1 MRFFNLLNIQHLVI
15 AVFPAL
21 LSVILVGIALSF
33 SHFRGKDSQERM
45 LRVTGTYPD
54 GIEERDA
61 PFPLFL
67 FLLIL
72 GTVLWGFG
80 YILMVGLTGEAI

>member
-1 MRFFNLLNIQHLVI
+1 MRFFNLLNIQHLVM

-21 LSVILVGIALSF
+21 LCVVLVGIAMSF
-33 SHFRGKDSQERM
+33 SHFRGKASEERRI
-45 LRVTGTYPD
+45 RVTGTYPD

-67 FLLIL
+67 FLVIL

>member
-1 MRFFNLLNIQHLVI
+1 MRFFNLLNIQHLVM

-21 LSVILVGIALSF
+21 LAVVLVGIALSY
-33 SHFRGKDSQERM
+33 SHFSGKASEDLM
-45 LRVTGTYPD
+45 NRVTGTYPD
-54 GIEERDA
+54 GIEERNA

-80 YILMVGLTGEAI
+80 YILMIGLTGEAI

>member
-1 MRFFNLLNIQHLVI
+1 MRFFNLLNIQHLVM

-21 LSVILVGIALSF
+21 LCVVLVGIALSF
-33 SHFRGKDSQERM
+33 SHFHGKASEERRM
-45 LRVTGTYPD
+45 RVTGTYPD

-67 FLLIL
+67 FLVIL
-72 GTVLWGFG
+72 GSVLWGFW
-80 YILMVGLTGEAI
+80 YILMIGLSGEAI

>member
-1 MRFFNLLNIQHLVI
+1 MRFFNLLNIQHLVL

-21 LSVILVGIALSF
+21 LCVVLVGIALSF
-33 SHFRGKDSQERM
+33 SHFRGKDSEERRI
-45 LRVTGTYPD
+45 RVTGTYPD

-67 FLLIL
+67 FLVIV

-80 YILMVGLTGEAI
+80 YILMVGLTGEVI

>member
-1 MRFFNLLNIQHLVI
+1 MRFYNLLNIQHLVM

-21 LSVILVGIALSF
+21 LCVVLVGIALSF
-33 SHFRGKDSQERM
+33 SHFRGKASEARRM
-45 LRVTGTYPD
+45 RVTGSYPE

-67 FLLIL
+67 FLVIL
-72 GTVLWGFG
+72 GTVLWGFA
-80 YILMVGLTGEAI
+80 YILLIGLTGEAI

>member
-1 MRFFNLLNIQHLVI
+1 MRFFNLLNIQHLVL

-21 LSVILVGIALSF
+21 VCVVLVGIALSF
-33 SHFRGKDSQERM
+33 SRLRGKESEERL

-54 GIEERDA
+54 GIQERDA

-67 FLLIL
+67 FLVIL
-72 GTVLWGFG
+72 GTALWGIG
-80 YILMVGLTGEAI
+80 YILMIGLTGEVI

>member
-1 MRFFNLLNIQHLVI
+1 MRFYNLLNIQHLVM

-21 LSVILVGIALSF
+21 LAVVLVGIALSY
-33 SHFRGKDSQERM
+33 SHFSGKTSEDS
-45 LRVTGTYPD
+45 LNRVTGTYPD
-54 GIEERDA
+54 GIEERNA

-67 FLLIL
+67 MLLVL

-80 YILMVGLTGEAI
+80 YILMIGLTGEAI

>member
-1 MRFFNLLNIQHLVI
+1 MRFFNLLNIQHVVL

-21 LSVILVGIALSF
+21 LCVVLVGIALSF
-33 SHFRGKDSQERM
+33 SHFRGRDSAKRL

-54 GIEERDA
+54 GIEERNA

-67 FLLIL
+67 ILVIL

-80 YILMVGLTGEAI
+80 YILMIGLTGEAI

>member
-1 MRFFNLLNIQHLVI
+1 MRLFNLLNIQHLVL

-21 LSVILVGIALSF
+21 LCVVLVGIALSF
-33 SHFRGKDSQERM
+33 SHFRGNISEDRSI
-45 LRVTGTYPD
+45 RVTGIYPD

-67 FLLIL
+67 FLVIL
-72 GTVLWGFG
+72 GTVLWGIG
-80 YILMVGLTGEAI
+80 YIFMIGLTGEVI

>member
-1 MRFFNLLNIQHLVI
+1 MRFFNLLNIQHLVL

-21 LSVILVGIALSF
+21 LCVVLVGIALSF
-33 SHFRGKDSQERM
+33 SHFRGKASEERQI
-45 LRVTGTYPD
+45 RVTATYPD

-67 FLLIL
+67 FLVIL

-80 YILMVGLTGEAI
+80 YILMVGLTGEVI

>member
-21 LSVILVGIALSF
+21 LSVVLVGIALSF
-33 SHFRGKDSQERM
+33 SSFGGKNSEER
-45 LRVTGTYPD
+45 LTRVTGTYPD

-67 FLLIL
+67 FLVIL

-80 YILMVGLTGEAI
+80 YILMVGLTAEVI

>member
-1 MRFFNLLNIQHLVI
+1 MRFFNLLNIQHLVL

-21 LSVILVGIALSF
+21 LCVVLVGIALSF
-33 SHFRGKDSQERM
+33 SHFRDKASADRQI
-45 LRVTGTYPD
+45 RVTGTYPD

-67 FLLIL
+67 LLVIF

>member
-1 MRFFNLLNIQHLVI
+1 MRFFNLLNIHHLVMAI
-15 AVFPAL
+15 FPAFL
-21 LSVILVGIALSF
+21 CVMLVGTALSF
-33 SHFRGKDSQERM
+33 SHFQGKDSEERRM
-45 LRVTGTYPD
+45 RVTGTYPD
-54 GIEERDA
+54 GIAERDA

-67 FLLIL
+67 LLVIF

>member
-1 MRFFNLLNIQHLVI
+1 MRFFNLLNIQHLVL

-21 LSVILVGIALSF
+21 LCVVLVGIALSF
-33 SHFRGKDSQERM
+33 SHFRGKTSEECRS
-45 LRVTGTYPD
+45 RVTGTYPD
-54 GIEERDA
+54 DIAERDA

-67 FLLIL
+67 FLVIF
-72 GTVLWGFG
+72 GTVLWGIG

>member
-1 MRFFNLLNIQHLVI
+1 MRFFNLLNIQHLVL

-21 LSVILVGIALSF
+21 LCVVLVGVALSF
-33 SHFRGKDSQERM
+33 SHFRGKDSEER
-45 LRVTGTYPD
+45 RIRATGTYPD

-67 FLLIL
+67 FLVIV

-80 YILMVGLTGEAI
+80 YILMFGLTGEVI

>member
-1 MRFFNLLNIQHLVI
+1 MRFFNLLNIQHLVM

-21 LSVILVGIALSF
+21 LCVVLVGIALSF
-33 SHFRGKDSQERM
+33 SHFGGHASEERKV
-45 LRVTGTYPD
+45 RVTGTYPD

-67 FLLIL
+67 FLVIL

-80 YILMVGLTGEAI
+80 YILMVGLGPEVI

>member
-1 MRFFNLLNIQHLVI
+1 MRLFNLLNIQHLVL

-21 LSVILVGIALSF
+21 LCAGLVGIALSF
-33 SHFRGKDSQERM
+33 SHFCGTDSEERNE
-45 LRVTGTYPD
+45 RVTGTYPD
-54 GIEERDA
+54 GIEERNA

-67 FLLIL
+67 FLVIL

-80 YILMVGLTGEAI
+80 YILMIGLGSEVI

>member
-1 MRFFNLLNIQHLVI
+1 MRFFNLLNIQHLVL

-21 LSVILVGIALSF
+21 LSVVLLGIALSF
-33 SHFRGKDSQERM
+33 SHFRGKASEERQI
-45 LRVTGTYPD
+45 RVTGTYPD
-54 GIEERDA
+54 GIEERAA

-67 FLLIL
+67 FLVIL

-80 YILMVGLTGEAI
+80 YILMVGLTGKAI